1 MLVQEDGRLFAKQ
14 WRGVLKKSL
23 GGGPIGVEIVERA
36 KRWDQGPTGEL
47 RGIEQGGDLLPPQ
60 DHTLKVLGVRFY
72 QAVESAHKAEGAEKD
87 GHVQRALVTLENIEE
102 RWQEL
107 NAD

>member
-1 MLVQEDGRLFAKQ
+1 M
-14 WRGVLKKSL
+14 KKSL
-23 GGGPIGVEIVERA
+23 GGGSIGAKTVERA
-36 KRWDQGPTGEL
+36 KRWDLGPTGEL
-47 RGIEQGGDLLPPQ
+47 RGVQGGEDVLPPR

-72 QAVESAHKAEGAEKD
+72 QAVESAHKTEGVEKD
-87 GHVQRALVTLENIEE
+87 GHVQRALVTLENIEQ